1 MLRRKCVLKPT
12 LELHDEFTVNLTRWK
27 DIPEDYEY
35 KIEGQNL
42 MQYMNQ
48 LNHSIF
54 PPEASLSNIN
64 DIFNI
69 KPCNVKEKFENRRLI
84 TLKLITQKSLSFST
98 RRQDRPQTRESSEIM
113 IFWGFFNY
121 DKNANIDN
129 QHILKQQ
136 N

>member
-1 MLRRKCVLKPT
+1 MTSHAVVLTLFCLSVFALIGYQLFHGMLRRKCVLKPT

-64 DIFNI
+64 DIFNH
-69 KPCNVKEKFENRRLI
+69 E
-84 TLKLITQKSLSFST
+84 
-98 RRQDRPQTRESSEIM
+98 
-113 IFWGFFNY
+113 
-121 DKNANIDN
+121 
-129 QHILKQQ
+129 
-136 N
+136 